1 MKGEISTE
9 EISNIWIKTLN
20 ESFGSYINL
29 SGDYKYFWAYIPHFI
44 HSPFFVYAYAFGD
57 CLVNTLYTRY
67 EQNFPNFNRKYFKLL
82 ENGGSKHYKETL
94 IDFDLDPSRN
104 DFWELGINIIK
115 NLMDE
120 LEKLS

>member
-9 EISNIWIKTLN
+9 EISKIWIKTQK
-20 ESFGSYINL
+20 ESLGSYINL

-44 HSPFFVYAYAFGD
+44 HSPFYVYAYAFGD

-94 IDFDLDPSRN
+94 KDFDLDPSRN